1 MNFEETEEVSDAEIE
16 KFFLSLQEA
25 AETVQNPIL
34 ISFKEE
40 ECIDIDLD
48 ALYEE
53 HILSIAKTDKNK
65 KEA

>member
-16 KFFLSLQEA
+16 KFFLSLQES
-25 AETVQNPIL
+25 ETVQNPNL
-34 ISFKEE
+34 ISLKEME
-40 ECIDIDLD
+40 YIDIDLD